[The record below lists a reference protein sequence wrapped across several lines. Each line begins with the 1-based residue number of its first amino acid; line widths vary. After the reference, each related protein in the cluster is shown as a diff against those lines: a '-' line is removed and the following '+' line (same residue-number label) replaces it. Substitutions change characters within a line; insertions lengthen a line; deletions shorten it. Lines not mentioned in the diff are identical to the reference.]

1 MKSGTTL
8 AACVRVQHAKLAVTA
23 FFFLFL
29 GVEMGGV
36 VAWAI
41 NRMDGW
47 GGGAYLVLNDVG
59 VGN

>member
-1 MKSGTTL
+1 ML
-8 AACVRVQHAKLAVTA
+8 RACVRVQHAKLAVTA
-23 FFFLFL
+23 FFFSFFL